1 MLDNRGPM
9 SDRTCAIIA
18 VVLLVFL
25 IGSATFFAVHLYSA
39 LDAIEQLR
47 MLR

>member
-18 VVLLVFL
+18 VVLLCFL
-25 IGSATFFAVHLYSA
+25 IGSATFFTVHLHSA
-39 LDAIEQLR
+39 LDAIEHHR

>member
-18 VVLLVFL
+18 VVLLGFL
-25 IGSATFFAVHLYSA
+25 IGSVAVCTFRARTA
-39 LDAIEQLR
+39 LDTFEQHRLLR
-47 MLR
+47 